1 MAADAPQA
9 SIDWNSLSEEERI
22 EEQKEM
28 IKILSDEDTLTKFGK
43 ACENIG
49 QTAVSIDVNFRTVK
63 NGFAKIVDKYGE
75 DFPDVERVFVPRWD
89 GYMDRWGGEKGI
101 LWSSR
106 ALAAKTVTT
115 LDDYGQNL
123 GFIADIKT
131 EEDLEK
137 SKLELADYVKNHPI
151 DVGKEVAD
159 GFKKLKSDIQ
169 MFSRNFAKYIE
180 DQRQTLTDEAKKY
193 EAEIKECQKTITQC
207 LAAAAVTLVVSFA
220 LGIVE
225 GLVAIGPL
233 AVAIANRVSAQV
245 ELDNA
250 RANLRKT
257 VSKQKALAAMQVDFE
272 QLKPNIDDI
281 CNKLRIFVDI
291 WTFTA
296 EQSAGLKLDL
306 QKGMKVLTTEA
317 FQVKLHLLIAQIEPL
332 KEGMR
337 KYYTQIAEPPK

>member
-1 MAADAPQA
+1 M
-9 SIDWNSLSEEERI
+9 ILRLS
-22 EEQKEM
+22 
-28 IKILSDEDTLTKFGK
+28 
-43 ACENIG
+43 
-49 QTAVSIDVNFRTVK
+49 
-63 NGFAKIVDKYGE
+63 
-75 DFPDVERVFVPRWD
+75 
-89 GYMDRWGGEKGI
+89 
-101 LWSSR
+101 
-106 ALAAKTVTT
+106 VTNH
-115 LDDYGQNL
+115 YGQNL
-123 GFIADIKT
+123 GFIAEIKT
-131 EEDLEK
+131 EDDLEK
-137 SKLELADYVKNHPI
+137 SKLELADYVENHPI
-151 DVGKEVAD
+151 GVGKAVAD

-193 EAEIKECQKTITQC
+193 EAEIKECQKTITQLNWQ

-281 CNKLRIFVDI
+281 CNKLRIFADI